1 MYLFLQS
8 RNMTGQSLKR
18 IKAVAAKE
26 FIQIKRDVRSLAL
39 AIAIPI
45 FMLLI
50 FGYGLSLDIDHV
62 RTLIWNQDA
71 SSQVTRDFLLN
82 FKNSKYFKIVGYTDN
97 YGDITRKI
105 DRGQIMLALVIPKD
119 FSQYIESGKI
129 APLQL
134 IVDGSDAN
142 TATIALG
149 YVRSVVSKYNVDLL
163 TEAFASHGLNP
174 VKGVNAHPRVWFN
187 MGLISTWFIIP
198 GVIAMIIMIISALLI
213 SVTIAR
219 EWERGTM
226 EQLISTP
233 VKRRELIIG
242 KFIPYFIIAFFD
254 LTVGVLMAIFL
265 FHVPFRGSYFL
276 LIILSSLFL
285 TGALSQG
292 ILISVNSKTQLM
304 ASQLASITTLIPTM
318 LLSGFIYPI
327 FNMPKFVQG
336 ITYFIPARYYIT
348 VSRDLFL
355 KGNGIATLWDE
366 ALFLLLFALI
376 MFTLAIKKF
385 KKKVA

>member
-1 MYLFLQS
+1 MIAQS
-8 RNMTGQSLKR
+8 IKR
-18 IKAVAAKE
+18 IKAVAWKE
-26 FIQIKRDVRSLAL
+26 FIQVKRDPRSLAL

-62 RTLIWNQDA
+62 PMLVWNQDA

-82 FKNSKYFKIVGYTDN
+82 FKNSQYFKIAGYTDN
-97 YGDITRKI
+97 YREITKKI
-105 DRGQIMLALVIPKD
+105 DNGQVMMALIIPKD
-119 FSQYIESGKI
+119 FSHFIEAGKI

-142 TATIALG
+142 TATVALG
-149 YVRSVVSKYNVDLL
+149 YVNAVVSKYNVDLL
-163 TEAFASHGLNP
+163 VEAFAKHGLNP
-174 VKGVNAHPRVWFN
+174 VKSVNAHPRVWFN

-213 SVTIAR
+213 SITLAR

-233 VKRRELIIG
+233 VKGPELIIG
-242 KFIPYFIIAFFD
+242 KFIPYFAIASFD
-254 LTVGVLMAIFL
+254 LMVGVLMAKFL
-265 FHVPFRGSYFL
+265 FGLPFRGNYFL
-276 LIILSSLFL
+276 LIALSSLFL
-285 TGALSQG
+285 TGALAQG

-304 ASQLASITTLIPTM
+304 ATQLASLSTLIPTM

-336 ITYFIPARYYIT
+336 ITYLIPARYYII
-348 VSRDLFL
+348 VLRDLFL
-355 KGNGIATLWDE
+355 KGNGMATLWDE
-366 ALFLLLFALI
+366 AVFLFLFALI
-376 MFTLAIKKF
+376 MFSLAVRKF